1 MAISDYTYVT
11 TQLYQSGS
19 TPNPIIAELPFT
31 RVNFTSQL
39 SSIGAF
45 TGELLLS
52 GVNANA
58 LNVEA
63 GTTPGKVILWVL
75 HGGIPVWSGVIW
87 NREYDSGTQT
97 MKINAQEMLSYYQHR
112 RIYKFTGSSY
122 YQTNAGGTGSGGLVY
137 GNLSTGVG
145 IDPLIM
151 LTDLLAGANAR
162 SHGNIGVTPL
172 VPSSSS
178 GTAIR
183 SFFDFE
189 LKSVYQAW
197 KDLSTSST
205 FFDFLIKPY
214 IDATTGALTNKL
226 VAGTPTFGAAY
237 NPIYNGSLNFEFP
250 GNIVSY
256 AYTED
261 ASRVGNN
268 VFGLGYG
275 ANNNRIISNYY
286 DRSKIYGS
294 NTWPLLEENV
304 NMIDIVSPTLLNQTT
319 IGKLL
324 AVGYPPTTMQIVI
337 PSYVDPYLG
346 TYGVGDQVKVL
357 INDDRFP
364 KGLANTPTNSA
375 TVYSSDN
382 GVLPDTGSTSIYRI
396 VGIDVEPGENGPDR
410 VTLTLNLPLATTLT
424 AG

>member
-1 MAISDYTYVT
+1 MPIQDYTYVT

-45 TGELLLS
+45 SGELLLS

-58 LNVEA
+58 MNVDA

-75 HGGIPVWSGVIW
+75 HGGLPVWSGVIW
-87 NREYDSGTQT
+87 NREYDSESQV

-137 GNLSTGVG
+137 GNINTSVG

-151 LTDLLAGANAR
+151 LTDLLTGANAQ
-162 SHGNIGVTPL
+162 SHGNIGVTYL
-172 VPSSSS
+172 GPSSSS

-214 IDATTGALTNKL
+214 LVSGNLVNYL
-226 VAGTPTFGAAY
+226 VAGTPTFGATY

-250 GNIVSY
+250 GNIIHYSY
-256 AYTED
+256 VED
-261 ASRVGNN
+261 SSRVGNN
-268 VFGLGYG
+268 IFGLGYG
-275 ANNNRIISNYY
+275 ANNNRLISNYY

-304 NMIDIVSPTLLNQTT
+304 NMIDVISTDLLKQTT

-346 TYGVGDQVKVL
+346 NYSVGDQVKVL

-364 KGLANTPTNSA
+364 KGLSATPTNSA
-375 TVYSSDN
+375 TVYSDG
-382 GVLPDTGSTSIYRI
+382 GVLPDTGSTSLYRI

>member
-45 TGELLLS
+45 SGELLLS
-52 GVNANA
+52 GVNSAN

-87 NREYDSGTQT
+87 NREYDSESQI

-145 IDPLIM
+145 IDPLTM
-151 LTDLLAGANAR
+151 LSDLLTGANAS
-162 SHGNIGVTPL
+162 SHGNIGVTYL
-172 VPSSSS
+172 GPSSSS

-183 SFFDFE
+183 
-189 LKSVYQAW
+189 
-197 KDLSTSST
+197 T

-214 IDATTGALTNKL
+214 LIGGQLYNKL
-226 VAGTPTFGAAY
+226 VAGTPTFGATY
-237 NPIYNGSLNFEFP
+237 NPTLNGSLNFEFP

-268 VFGLGYG
+268 VYGLGYG
-275 ANNNRIISNYY
+275 ANNNRLISNYY

-304 NMIDIVSPTLLNQTT
+304 NLIDIVSTDLLKQTT

-324 AVGYPPTTMQIVI
+324 AIGYPPTTMQIVI

-364 KGLANTPTNSA
+364 KGLSNTPTNSA
-375 TVYSSDN
+375 TVYSDG
-382 GVLPDTGSTSIYRI
+382 GVLPDTGSASIYRI

>member
-1 MAISDYTYVT
+1 MPIQDYTYVT

-19 TPNPIIAELPFT
+19 TANSVIAELPFT

-45 TGELLLS
+45 SGELLLS
-52 GVNANA
+52 GVNAYA
-58 LNVEA
+58 MNVEA

-75 HGGIPVWSGVIW
+75 HGGVPVWSGIIW
-87 NREYDSGTQT
+87 NREYDSDTQI

-112 RIYKFTGSSY
+112 RIYKFTSSSY
-122 YQTNAGGTGSGGLVY
+122 YQTNANGTGSGGLVY
-137 GNLSTGVG
+137 GNINTGVG
-145 IDPLIM
+145 VDPLTM
-151 LTDLLAGANAR
+151 LKDLLLGANAI
-162 SHGNIGVTPL
+162 SHGNIGVTYSG
-172 VPSSSS
+172 PSSSS
-178 GTAIR
+178 GVAIR
-183 SFFDFE
+183 SFYDFE

-197 KDLSTSST
+197 KDLATSST
-205 FFDFLIKPY
+205 FFDFLIKPSITSGLLY
-214 IDATTGALTNKL
+214 NKL
-226 VAGTPTFGAAY
+226 VAGTPTIGTTYSGSSAS
-237 NPIYNGSLNFEFP
+237 SLNFEFP

-256 AYTED
+256 SYTED

-275 ANNNRIISNYY
+275 ANNNRLIANYY

-304 NMIDIVSPTLLNQTT
+304 NMIDIVSLDLLKNTT

-324 AVGYPPTTMQIVI
+324 AIGYPPTTMQIVI

-346 TYGVGDQVKVL
+346 AYSVGDQVKVL

-364 KGLANTPTNSA
+364 SGLASTPTASA
-375 TVYSSDN
+375 TVYSDG
-382 GVLPDTGSTSIYRI
+382 GVLPDTGSSSIYRI
-396 VGIDVEPGENGPDR
+396 VGIDVQPGENGPDR

>member
-1 MAISDYTYVT
+1 MAIQDYTYVT
-11 TQLYQSGS
+11 TQLYQSGT
-19 TPNPIIAELPFT
+19 TPNPIIAELSFT

-52 GVNANA
+52 GVNSVA

-87 NREYDSGTQT
+87 NREYDSETQI

-112 RIYKFTGSSY
+112 RIYKFSSSSY

-137 GNLSTGVG
+137 GNINTGVG

-151 LTDLLAGANAR
+151 LSDLLVGANGR
-162 SHGNIGVTPL
+162 NHGNIGVTYHG
-172 VPSSSS
+172 PSSSS

-183 SFFDFE
+183 TFFDFE

-197 KDLSTSST
+197 KDLATSST

-214 IDATTGALTNKL
+214 LISGNLVNWL
-226 VAGTPTFGAAY
+226 VAGTPTFGASY
-237 NPIYNGSLNFEFP
+237 NAALNGSLNFEFP

-256 AYTED
+256 SYKED
-261 ASRVGNN
+261 AAKVGNT
-268 VFGLGYG
+268 VYGLGYG
-275 ANNNRIISNYY
+275 ANNNRLISNYY
-286 DRSKIYGS
+286 DRSKIYGT

-304 NMIDIVSPTLLNQTT
+304 NMIDIVSSDLLKQTT

-324 AVGYPPTTMQIVI
+324 VIGYPPTTMQIVI

-364 KGLANTPTNSA
+364 KGLSNTPTNSA

-382 GVLPDTGSTSIYRI
+382 GVLPDYGTTSIYRI
-396 VGIDVEPGENGPDR
+396 VAINVEPGDNGPDR

>member
-19 TPNPIIAELPFT
+19 TANPIIAELPFT

-52 GVNANA
+52 GVNAYA
-58 LNVEA
+58 MNVEA

-75 HGGIPVWSGVIW
+75 HGGAPVWSGVIW
-87 NREYDSGTQT
+87 NREYDSDTQI

-137 GNLSTGVG
+137 GNISTGVG
-145 IDPLIM
+145 IDPLTM
-151 LTDLLAGANAR
+151 LTDLLTGANAS
-162 SHGNIGVTPL
+162 SHGNIGVTYFG
-172 VPSSSS
+172 PSSSS

-183 SFFDFE
+183 TFFDFE
-189 LKSVYQAW
+189 IKSVYQAW

-214 IDATTGALTNKL
+214 LIGGQLYNKL
-226 VAGTPTFGAAY
+226 VAGTPTFGATY
-237 NPIYNGSLNFEFP
+237 NPTLNGSLNFEFP

-268 VFGLGYG
+268 VYGLGYG
-275 ANNNRIISNYY
+275 ANNNRLISNYY

-304 NMIDIVSPTLLNQTT
+304 NLIDIVSTDLLKQTT

-324 AVGYPPTTMQIVI
+324 AIGYPPTTMQIVI

-364 KGLANTPTNSA
+364 KGLSNTPTNSA
-375 TVYSSDN
+375 TVYSDG
-382 GVLPDTGSTSIYRI
+382 GVLPDTGSASIYRI

>member
-1 MAISDYTYVT
+1 MPIQDYTYVT

-19 TPNPIIAELPFT
+19 TANPVIAELPFT

-45 TGELLLS
+45 SGELLLS
-52 GVNANA
+52 GVNAYA
-58 LNVEA
+58 MNVEA

-75 HGGIPVWSGVIW
+75 HGGVPVWSGVIW
-87 NREYDSGTQT
+87 NREYDSDTQV

-112 RIYKFTGSSY
+112 RIYKFTSSSY
-122 YQTNAGGTGSGGLVY
+122 YQTNANGTGSGGLVY
-137 GNLSTGVG
+137 GNINTGVG
-145 IDPLIM
+145 VDPLIM
-151 LTDLLAGANAR
+151 LKDLLLGANAI
-162 SHGNIGVTPL
+162 SHGNIGVTYSG
-172 VPSSSS
+172 PSSSS
-178 GTAIR
+178 GVAIR
-183 SFFDFE
+183 SFYDFE

-197 KDLSTSST
+197 KDLATSST
-205 FFDFLIKPY
+205 FFDFLIKPSITSGLLY
-214 IDATTGALTNKL
+214 NKL
-226 VAGTPTFGAAY
+226 VAGTPTIGTTYSGSSAS
-237 NPIYNGSLNFEFP
+237 SLNFEFP

-256 AYTED
+256 SYTED

-275 ANNNRIISNYY
+275 ANNNRLIANYY

-304 NMIDIVSPTLLNQTT
+304 NMIDIVSLDLLKNTT

-324 AVGYPPTTMQIVI
+324 AIGYPPTTMQIVI

-346 TYGVGDQVKVL
+346 AYSVGDQVKVL

-364 KGLANTPTNSA
+364 SGLASTPTASA
-375 TVYSSDN
+375 TVYSDG
-382 GVLPDTGSTSIYRI
+382 GVLPDTGSSSIYRI
-396 VGIDVEPGENGPDR
+396 VGIDVQPGENGPDR

>member
-1 MAISDYTYVT
+1 MPIQDYTYVT

-45 TGELLLS
+45 SGELLLS

-58 LNVEA
+58 MNVDA

-75 HGGIPVWSGVIW
+75 HGGLPVWSGVIW
-87 NREYDSGTQT
+87 NREYDSESQV

-137 GNLSTGVG
+137 GNINTSVG

-151 LTDLLAGANAR
+151 LTDLLTGANAR
-162 SHGNIGVTPL
+162 SHGNIGVTYL
-172 VPSSSS
+172 GPSSSS

-214 IDATTGALTNKL
+214 LVSGNLVNYL
-226 VAGTPTFGAAY
+226 VAGTPTFGATY

-250 GNIVSY
+250 GNIIHYSY
-256 AYTED
+256 VED
-261 ASRVGNN
+261 SSRVGNN
-268 VFGLGYG
+268 IFGLGYG
-275 ANNNRIISNYY
+275 ANNNRLISNYY

-304 NMIDIVSPTLLNQTT
+304 NMIDVISTDLLKQTT

-324 AVGYPPTTMQIVI
+324 AIGYPPTTMQIVI

-346 TYGVGDQVKVL
+346 NYGVGDQVKVL

-364 KGLANTPTNSA
+364 KGLSVTPSNSA

-382 GVLPDTGSTSIYRI
+382 GVLPDTNSSSIYRI

>member
-11 TQLYQSGS
+11 TQLYQKDAN
-19 TPNPIIAELPFT
+19 PNPIIAELPFT

-45 TGELLLS
+45 SGELLLS
-52 GVNANA
+52 GVNSAN

-87 NREYDSGTQT
+87 NREYDSDTQI

-145 IDPLIM
+145 IDPLTM
-151 LTDLLAGANAR
+151 LSDLLTGANAS
-162 SHGNIGVTPL
+162 SHGNIGVTYFG
-172 VPSSSS
+172 PSSSS

-183 SFFDFE
+183 TFFDFE
-189 LKSVYQAW
+189 IKSVYQAW

-214 IDATTGALTNKL
+214 LIDGKLYNKL
-226 VAGTPTFGAAY
+226 VAGTPAFGATY
-237 NPIYNGSLNFEFP
+237 NPALNGSLNFEFP

-268 VFGLGYG
+268 VYGLGYG
-275 ANNNRIISNYY
+275 ANNNRLISNYY

-304 NMIDIVSPTLLNQTT
+304 NLIDIVSTDLLKQTT

-324 AVGYPPTTMQIVI
+324 AIGYPPTTMQIVI

-364 KGLANTPTNSA
+364 KGLSATPTNTA
-375 TVYSSDN
+375 TVYSDG
-382 GVLPDTGSTSIYRI
+382 GVLPDNGSASIYRI

>member
-1 MAISDYTYVT
+1 MPIQDYTYVT

-45 TGELLLS
+45 SGELLLS

-58 LNVEA
+58 MNVDA

-75 HGGIPVWSGVIW
+75 HGGLPVWSGVIW
-87 NREYDSGTQT
+87 NREYDSESQV

-137 GNLSTGVG
+137 GNINTSVG

-151 LTDLLAGANAR
+151 LTDLLTGANAR
-162 SHGNIGVTPL
+162 SHGNIGVTYL
-172 VPSSSS
+172 GPSSSS

-214 IDATTGALTNKL
+214 L
-226 VAGTPTFGAAY
+226 VSGNLVNYLG
-237 NPIYNGSLNFEFP
+237 
-250 GNIVSY
+250 GNIR
-256 AYTED
+256 AD
-261 ASRVGNN
+261 LICLA
-268 VFGLGYG
+268 
-275 ANNNRIISNYY
+275 
-286 DRSKIYGS
+286 
-294 NTWPLLEENV
+294 
-304 NMIDIVSPTLLNQTT
+304 LLNHDK
-319 IGKLL
+319 IL
-324 AVGYPPTTMQIVI
+324 Y
-337 PSYVDPYLG
+337 
-346 TYGVGDQVKVL
+346 
-357 INDDRFP
+357 
-364 KGLANTPTNSA
+364 
-375 TVYSSDN
+375 
-382 GVLPDTGSTSIYRI
+382 
-396 VGIDVEPGENGPDR
+396 
-410 VTLTLNLPLATTLT
+410 
-424 AG
+424 

>member
-1 MAISDYTYVT
+1 MPIQDYTYVT

-19 TPNPIIAELPFT
+19 TANPVIAELPFT

-45 TGELLLS
+45 SGELLLS
-52 GVNANA
+52 GVNAYA
-58 LNVEA
+58 MNVEA

-75 HGGIPVWSGVIW
+75 HGGVPVWSGIIW
-87 NREYDSGTQT
+87 NREYDSDTQV

-112 RIYKFTGSSY
+112 RIYKFTSSSY
-122 YQTNAGGTGSGGLVY
+122 YQTNANGTGSGGLVY
-137 GNLSTGVG
+137 GNINTGVG

-151 LTDLLAGANAR
+151 LKDLLLGANAI
-162 SHGNIGVTPL
+162 SHGNIGVTYSG
-172 VPSSSS
+172 PSSSS
-178 GTAIR
+178 GVAIR
-183 SFFDFE
+183 SFYDFE

-197 KDLSTSST
+197 KDLATSST
-205 FFDFLIKPY
+205 FFDFLIKPSITSGLLY
-214 IDATTGALTNKL
+214 NKL
-226 VAGTPTFGAAY
+226 VAGTPTIGTTYSGSSAS
-237 NPIYNGSLNFEFP
+237 SLNFEFP

-256 AYTED
+256 SYTED

-275 ANNNRIISNYY
+275 ANNNRLIANYY

-304 NMIDIVSPTLLNQTT
+304 NMIDIVSLDLLKNTT

-324 AVGYPPTTMQIVI
+324 AIGYPPTTMQIVI

-346 TYGVGDQVKVL
+346 AYSVGDQVKVF

-364 KGLANTPTNSA
+364 SGLASTPTASA
-375 TVYSSDN
+375 TVYSDG
-382 GVLPDTGSTSIYRI
+382 GVLPDTGSSSIYRI
-396 VGIDVEPGENGPDR
+396 VGIDVQPGENGPDR